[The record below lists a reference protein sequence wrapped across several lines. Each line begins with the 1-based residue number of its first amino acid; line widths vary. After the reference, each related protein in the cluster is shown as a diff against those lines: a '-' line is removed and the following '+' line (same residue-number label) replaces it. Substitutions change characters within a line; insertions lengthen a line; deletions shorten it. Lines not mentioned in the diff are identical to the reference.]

1 VTIELVTG
9 SPGAGKTTFAV
20 ATRIAVEAKRQIEL
34 DQDTCVKLGV
44 DIGTKVMRRLVV
56 AGIRGLT
63 VEHERLPHILTRDAT
78 SPADVERWNSMLM
91 EPDEKTGKP
100 LASDTPQHQR
110 LPGDP
115 AVDVPCLMQ
124 NWWLWCKPG
133 DLIVIDE
140 AQFVMPRGV
149 MGKKP
154 PYWLQAFE
162 IHRHYG
168 VDFLLITQHPQLIDT
183 TVRALVGMHRHVRS
197 VMGSAVCM
205 VYTWDHASNPERY
218 NMANKGQFIRRKKH
232 YKLFHSSAAHVK
244 PPTSGRWGLIAAPML
259 LAAGLGGLAWKV
271 SAFGGDKPMTPKAA
285 AVSAPAASAPR
296 PAPRSDGSALAGF
309 MDAPKLSGCYAV
321 RDVCQCFDE
330 VGRVV
335 RIAKSACEVSSRSY
349 DGLVRWEPRK
359 PVDESTLPKS
369 PPPPGLASVAE
380 AAAKH

>member
-1 VTIELVTG
+1 MIELVTG
-9 SPGAGKTTFAV
+9 SPGAGKTTYAV
-20 ATRIAVEAKRQIEL
+20 AMRVAPESTRQIEL
-34 DQDTCVKLGV
+34 DQDTCVKLQV
-44 DIGTKVMRRLVV
+44 DIGTRVTRRLVV
-56 AGIRGLT
+56 AGIRGLK
-63 VEHERLPHILTRDAT
+63 VEHERLPHILTRDGT
-78 SPADVERWNSMLM
+78 SPAEVERWNAMVT
-91 EPDEKTGKP
+91 EQDPNTGKP

-115 AVDVPCLMQ
+115 PIEGVPCLMQ

-140 AQFVMPRGV
+140 AQFVMPRGG

-154 PYWLQAFE
+154 PYWLQVME

-168 VDFLLITQHPQLIDT
+168 VDFLIITQHPQLIDT

-218 NMANKGQFIRRKKH
+218 NMANKGQFIRRRKH

-244 PPTSGRWGLIAAPML
+244 PPTSGRWGLIAAPVL

-271 SAFGGDKPMTPKAA
+271 SAFGGDKPATPKAPL
-285 AVSAPAASAPR
+285 SAPAVTGAASAPR
-296 PAPRSDGSALAGF
+296 ASAPVLAGF
-309 MDAPKLSGCYAV
+309 VDVPKISGCFAV
-321 RDVCQCFDE
+321 RDICQCFDE
-330 VGRVV
+330 VGQLV
-335 RIAKSACEVSSRSY
+335 RIAKSACELSSRSY

-359 PVDESTLPKS
+359 PVDEASLPKL
-369 PPPPGLASVAE
+369 PPAPGLASMAE
-380 AAAKH
+380 ATAKH